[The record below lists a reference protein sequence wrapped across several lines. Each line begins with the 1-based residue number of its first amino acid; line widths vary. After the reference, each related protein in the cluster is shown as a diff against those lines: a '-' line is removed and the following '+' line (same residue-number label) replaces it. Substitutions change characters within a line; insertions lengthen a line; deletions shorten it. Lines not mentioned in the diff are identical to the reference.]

1 MVASQKISF
10 IQKEQAQNSESKYWT
25 KIRHYEYPDYNRPLL
40 EITPEARQ
48 KIFDRLCFLYG
59 EYQAKQY
66 LPELERM
73 MTVYSAHKPPARIE
87 AECNLIPANRFTE
100 QDVILITYGD
110 LLRSEKSSPL
120 ASLVHILEQVPGF
133 KKAINT
139 LHILP
144 FFPYSSD
151 RGFSVT
157 DFRTVDPKLGS
168 WHDIAQIGD
177 SYQLMFDA
185 VCNHTSSKSKA
196 FQKLLS
202 GNPEYKD
209 IATVYCSPDELSP
222 EDRKL
227 VVRPRTNNL
236 LTKFQSIEGP
246 IWVWT
251 TFSAD
256 QIDLNYRNPK
266 VLLWVL
272 ETLLLYVRRGADLI
286 RLDAVTYLWHIPG
299 TSCANLKQTH
309 ETIKLF
315 RDIFDIVAPSVALIT
330 ETNIPH
336 EQNIAYFGNGYDEAQ
351 MVYNFALPPLVLYT
365 FYRENTTALTQWAK
379 KLEFPAN
386 ACTYLNI
393 LDTHDGIGLMGV
405 KNILAAEDIY
415 YLTSRAREHGAF
427 ISYRTGAGG
436 REEPYEINSTWFS
449 ALNFDGGNEPLAV
462 QIRRFVAS
470 RSIALVLKG
479 VPGIYLH
486 GLIGTTNDVDTVI
499 RTKSK
504 RDINRQVISETSLYK
519 ELKLPNSKL
528 SQLTQA
534 LGKLL
539 EIRVRQCAFHPQ
551 GEQQVLTFSERC
563 FIVLRVSPQG
573 DEHILTL
580 TNVSNQVCQLEIP
593 LAELKLN
600 NSQSRICN
608 TPKDNYWY
616 DLIGN
621 RGWRVQQQKIS
632 LVLQPYDVVWLVPF
646 VELERSIENQEFDR
660 VDR

>member
-1 MVASQKISF
+1 MVASQKISVKF
-10 IQKEQAQNSESKYWT
+10 QEQIPNNDVKDWT
-25 KIRHYEYPDYNRPLL
+25 NIRHYEYPDYNRPLL
-40 EITPEARQ
+40 EIPAAARQ
-48 KIFDRLCFLYG
+48 KIWKRLCFLYG
-59 EYQAKQY
+59 EEQAEQF
-66 LPELERM
+66 LPELERVLK
-73 MTVYSAHKPPARIE
+73 VYYAYKPPARIE
-87 AECNLIPANRFTE
+87 AESHFDAVNRFTE

-120 ASLVHILEQVPGF
+120 ASLVHILEEVPGF

-157 DFRTVDPKLGS
+157 DFRAVDPKLGS
-168 WHDIAQIGD
+168 WQDIAKIGD
-177 SYQLMFDA
+177 SYKLMFDA

-209 IATVYCSPDELSP
+209 IATVYQSPDELSP
-222 EDRKL
+222 EDRQMI
-227 VVRPRTNNL
+227 VRPRTNDL
-236 LTKFQSIEGP
+236 LTKFQSINGP

-256 QIDLNYRNPK
+256 QIDLNYSNPK
-266 VLLWVL
+266 VLLWVI

-286 RLDAVTYLWHIPG
+286 RLDAVTYLWQIPG
-299 TSCANLKQTH
+299 TSCANLEQTH

-315 RDIFDIVAPSVALIT
+315 HDIFDLVAPGVALIT

-336 EQNIAYFGNGYDEAQ
+336 EQNIGYFGNGDDEAQ
-351 MVYNFALPPLVLYT
+351 MVYNFALPPLVLHT
-365 FYRENTTALTQWAK
+365 FYREDTTALAQWATN
-379 KLEFPAN
+379 LEFPAN
-386 ACTYLNI
+386 TCTYLNI

-405 KNILAAEDIY
+405 KNILPSEDIQ
-415 YLTSRAREHGAF
+415 YLISRAREHGAF
-427 ISYRTGAGG
+427 ISYRTGAEGYD
-436 REEPYEINSTWFS
+436 EPYEINSTWFS
-449 ALNFDGGNEPLAV
+449 ALNLDSGNEPLAI
-462 QIRRFVAS
+462 QIKRFVAS

-486 GLIGTTNDVDTVI
+486 GLIGTSNDVDTVI
-499 RTKSK
+499 KTKSK
-504 RDINRQVISETSLYK
+504 RDINRQIISETVLDQ

-539 EIRVRQCAFHPQ
+539 ETRVRQRAFHPQ
-551 GEQQVLTFSERC
+551 GEQQILSLSDKC
-563 FIVLRVSPQG
+563 FVVLRIAPDS
-573 DEHILTL
+573 EENILTV

-593 LAELKLN
+593 LTKLKLN
-600 NSQSRICN
+600 GSKSVMGN
-608 TPKDNYWY
+608 TPENNNYWY

-621 RGWRVQQQKIS
+621 RGWRVQQQKIF
-632 LVLQPYDVVWLVPF
+632 LVLHPYDVVWLVPY
-646 VELERSIENQEFDR
+646 VELEKSIETQ
-660 VDR
+660 

>member
-1 MVASQKISF
+1 MVASQNRVTLTETTEITST
-10 IQKEQAQNSESKYWT
+10 SESKHWT
-25 KIRHYEYPDYNRPLL
+25 KIRHWEYPDYYRPLL
-40 EITPEARQ
+40 EIPPEARR

-59 EYQAKQY
+59 EEEAKQC
-66 LPELERM
+66 LPELERILK
-73 MTVYSAHKPPARIE
+73 VYYAHKPPARIA
-87 AECNLIPANRFTE
+87 AEQNIIPEERFSQ

-110 LLRSEKSSPL
+110 VVRSEKSSPL
-120 ASLVHILEQVPGF
+120 ASLIHILEKVPGF

-157 DFRTVDPKLGS
+157 DFRTVDPQLGS
-168 WHDIAQIGD
+168 WTDLAEIGD

-196 FQKLLS
+196 FQKLLN
-202 GNPEYKD
+202 GNPEYQD
-209 IATVYCSPDELSP
+209 IANVYLSPDELSP
-222 EDRKL
+222 EERKL
-227 VVRPRTNNL
+227 IVRPRTSDV
-236 LTKFQSIEGP
+236 LTKFQSINGP

-256 QIDLNYRNPK
+256 QVDLNYRNPK
-266 VLLWVL
+266 VLLWII

-286 RLDAVTYLWHIPG
+286 RLDAVTYLWEIPG

-315 RDIFDIVAPSVALIT
+315 RDIFDIVAPGVALIT

-336 EQNIAYFGNGYDEAQ
+336 EQNIAYFGNGEDEAQ
-351 MVYNFALPPLVLYT
+351 MVYNFALPPLVLHT
-365 FYRENTTALTQWAK
+365 FYRENTTALAQWAK
-379 KLEFPAN
+379 NLEFPSK

-405 KNILAAEDIY
+405 KNILPAEEIQ
-415 YLTSRAREHGAF
+415 YLTRRAREHGAF
-427 ISYRTGAGG
+427 ISYRTGTNGQD
-436 REEPYEINSTWFS
+436 EPYEINTTWFS
-449 ALNFDGGNEPLAV
+449 ALNFESGDEPLEI
-462 QIRRFVAS
+462 QIKRFIAS

-486 GLIGTTNDVDTVI
+486 GLIGTSNDVDTAI
-499 RTKSK
+499 KTKSK
-504 RDINRQVISETSLYK
+504 RDINRQIISENTLYE

-528 SQLTQA
+528 SQLTTA

-539 EIRVRQCAFHPQ
+539 ETRVQQRAFHPQ
-551 GEQQVLTFSERC
+551 GEQQILTLTNKC
-563 FIVLRVSPQG
+563 FIVLRASPDYQ
-573 DEHILTL
+573 EHILTI
-580 TNVSNQVCQLEIP
+580 TNISNQNCQLEIP
-593 LAELKLN
+593 LAQLKLDN
-600 NSQSRICN
+600 CESFVCTS
-608 TPKDNYWY
+608 PEDNYWY

-621 RGWRVQQQKIS
+621 RGWRVKQQKLS
-632 LVLQPYDVVWLVPF
+632 LVLQPYDVVWLVPY
-646 VELERSIENQEFDR
+646 VELEKSIENKAQ
-660 VDR
+660 

>member
-1 MVASQKISF
+1 MVARQEIRITPK
-10 IQKEQAQNSESKYWT
+10 QQAQDCKSKHWT
-25 KIRHYEYPDYNRPLL
+25 RIRHYEYPDYNRPLL
-40 EITPEARQ
+40 EIPTEARR

-59 EYQAKQY
+59 EAQAKQY
-66 LPELERM
+66 LPELERILK
-73 MTVYSAHKPPARIE
+73 VYYAHKPPAKIA
-87 AECNLIPANRFTE
+87 AEQNFVSANRFTE

-110 LLRSEKSSPL
+110 LIRSEKSSPL
-120 ASLVHILEQVPGF
+120 ASLVHILEEVPGF

-168 WHDIAQIGD
+168 WQDIAKIGD

-202 GNPEYKD
+202 GNPDYQD
-209 IATVYCSPDELSP
+209 IATVYHSPDELSP

-227 VVRPRTNNL
+227 VVRPRTSDL
-236 LTKFQSIEGP
+236 LTKFQSINGP

-256 QIDLNYRNPK
+256 QIDLNYSSPK
-266 VLLWVL
+266 VLLWVI
-272 ETLLLYVRRGADLI
+272 ETLLLYIRRGADLI
-286 RLDAVTYLWHIPG
+286 RLDAVTYLWQIPG
-299 TSCANLKQTH
+299 TSCANLEQTH

-315 RDIFDIVAPSVALIT
+315 RELFNIVAPSVALIT

-336 EQNIAYFGNGYDEAQ
+336 EQNIAYFGNGHDEAQ
-351 MVYNFALPPLVLYT
+351 MVYNFALPPLVLHT
-365 FYRENTTALTQWAK
+365 FYRQDITALAQWAK
-379 KLEFPAN
+379 NLEFPSN
-386 ACTYLNI
+386 TCTYLNI

-405 KNILAAEDIY
+405 KNILAKQEID
-415 YLTSRAREHGAF
+415 YLVTRAREHGAF
-427 ISYRTGAGG
+427 ISYRTGANGQD
-436 REEPYEINSTWFS
+436 EPYEINTTWFS
-449 ALNFDGGNEPLAV
+449 ALNLDSDNEPLGLK
-462 QIRRFVAS
+462 IKRFVAS
-470 RSIALVLKG
+470 RSLALVLKG

-504 RDINRQVISETSLYK
+504 RDINRQVIAESTLEK

-528 SQLTQA
+528 TQLTKA
-534 LGKLL
+534 LGELL
-539 EIRVRQCAFHPQ
+539 EIRVRQSAFHPQ
-551 GEQQVLTFSERC
+551 GEQQILTLNDKC
-563 FIVLRVSPQG
+563 FIVLRISPEG
-573 DEHILTL
+573 DEHILTV
-580 TNVSNQVCQLEIP
+580 TNVSDRLCRLEIP
-593 LAELKLN
+593 LAEFKSN
-600 NSQSRICN
+600 YSPSVVGN
-608 TPKDNYWY
+608 TADNNYWY

-621 RGWRVQQQKIS
+621 RGWRVEEQS
-632 LVLQPYDVVWLVPF
+632 LFLVLQPYDVAWLVPYL
-646 VELERSIENQEFDR
+646 ELERSIETGR
-660 VDR
+660 

>member
-1 MVASQKISF
+1 MTASQEINFTLQEPTLS
-10 IQKEQAQNSESKYWT
+10 SEPGDWT
-25 KIRHYEYPDYNRPLL
+25 KIRHYEYPDYTKPPL
-40 EITPEARQ
+40 EIDPAAKN
-48 KIFDRLCFLYG
+48 KIYQRLCFLYG
-59 EYQAKQY
+59 EVEAQKY
-66 LPELERM
+66 LLELERVLK
-73 MTVYSAHKPPARIE
+73 VYYAHKPPARIQ
-87 AECNLIPANRFTE
+87 AEQNIVKSDRFTE

-110 LLRSEKSSPL
+110 LLRSETSSPL

-157 DFRTVDPKLGS
+157 DFRNVDPRLGS
-168 WHDIAQIGD
+168 WQDIARIGD

-209 IATVYCSPDELSP
+209 IATVYLDPDELSP
-222 EDRKL
+222 EDRQL
-227 VVRPRTNNL
+227 IVRPRTSDV

-266 VLLWVL
+266 VLLWII
-272 ETLLLYVRRGADLI
+272 ETLLLYVRRGANLI
-286 RLDAVTYLWHIPG
+286 RLDAVTYLWQIPG
-299 TSCANLKQTH
+299 TTCANLEQTH

-315 RDIFDIVAPSVALIT
+315 HDIFDIVAPGVALIT

-336 EQNIAYFGNGYDEAQ
+336 QQNIAYFGNGKDEAQ
-351 MVYNFALPPLVLYT
+351 MVYNFALPPLVLHT
-365 FYRENTTALTQWAK
+365 FYRENTKDLAQWASS
-379 KLEFPAN
+379 LEFPADT
-386 ACTYLNI
+386 CTYLNI

-405 KNILAAEDIY
+405 KNILEPKDIN
-415 YLTSRAREHGAF
+415 YLIGRAREHGAF
-427 ISYRTGAGG
+427 ISYKTGAGG
-436 REEPYEINSTWFS
+436 KDEPYEINTTWFS
-449 ALNFDGGNEPLAV
+449 ALNLESGSEPLAI
-462 QIRRFVAS
+462 QIKRFVAS

-486 GLIGTTNDVDTVI
+486 GLIGTSNDVDTVI
-499 RTKSK
+499 KTKSK
-504 RDINRQVISETSLYK
+504 RDINRQIISEISLDK
-519 ELKLPNSKL
+519 ELKLPHSKL

-539 EIRVRQCAFHPQ
+539 ENRVRQKAFHPQ
-551 GEQQVLTFSERC
+551 GNQQILSISDRC
-563 FIVLRVSPQG
+563 FVVLRIAPDGQ
-573 DEHILTL
+573 EHILTI
-580 TNVSNQVCQLEIP
+580 TNVSNQTCQLEIP
-593 LAELKLN
+593 LDKLQLG
-600 NSQSRICN
+600 NSNSVTEDTQDR
-608 TPKDNYWY
+608 NYWY

-621 RGWRVQQQKIS
+621 RGYRVQQQKIFM
-632 LVLQPYDVVWLVPF
+632 VLHPYDVVWLVPY
-646 VELERSIENQEFDR
+646 VELEQNIENPN
-660 VDR
+660 

>member
-1 MVASQKISF
+1 MVASQKISLSP
-10 IQKEQAQNSESKYWT
+10 QEQAQNSETKDWT
-25 KIRHYEYPDYNRPLL
+25 KIRHYEYPDYDRSPL
-40 EITPEARQ
+40 EIPTQARD
-48 KIFDRLCFLYG
+48 KILQRLCFLYG
-59 EYQAKQY
+59 EETAKQY
-66 LPELERM
+66 LPELERVM
-73 MTVYSAHKPPARIE
+73 KVYYAHKPYSRLE
-87 AECNLIPANRFTE
+87 AEQNIDESTRFTE

-110 LLRSEKSSPL
+110 LLRSETSSPL

-157 DFRTVDPKLGS
+157 DFRNVDPKLGS
-168 WHDIAQIGD
+168 WQDIAKIGD
-177 SYQLMFDA
+177 SYKLMFDA

-209 IATVYCSPDELSP
+209 IATVYLDPNELTSK
-222 EDRKL
+222 DRSL
-227 VVRPRTNNL
+227 IVRPRTSDV
-236 LTKFQSIEGP
+236 LTKFQSIDGA

-256 QIDLNYRNPK
+256 QIDLNYCNPK
-266 VLLWVL
+266 VLLWVI

-286 RLDAVTYLWHIPG
+286 RLDAVTYLWQIPG
-299 TSCANLKQTH
+299 TTCANLPQTH

-315 RDIFDIVAPSVALIT
+315 HDIFAIVAPGVSLIT

-336 EQNIAYFGNGYDEAQ
+336 QQNIAYFGNGHDEAQ
-351 MVYNFALPPLVLYT
+351 MVYNFALPPLVLHT
-365 FYRENTTALTQWAK
+365 FYREDITDLAQWANT
-379 KLEFPAN
+379 LEFPSD

-405 KNILAAEDIY
+405 KNILSTEDINF
-415 YLTSRAREHGAF
+415 LISRAREHGAF
-427 ISYRTGAGG
+427 VSYKTGTGG
-436 REEPYEINSTWFS
+436 KDEPYEINTTWYS
-449 ALNFDGGNEPLAV
+449 ALNLDSGNEPLAI
-462 QIRRFVAS
+462 QIKRFVAS

-499 RTKSK
+499 KTKSK
-504 RDINRQVISETSLYK
+504 RDINRQIIAETALDK

-528 SQLTQA
+528 SQLTRA

-539 EIRVRQCAFHPQ
+539 ENRVGQKAFHPQ
-551 GEQQVLTFSERC
+551 GKQQILNLDRKC
-563 FIVLRVSPQG
+563 FVVLRVSPREE
-573 DEHILTL
+573 EHILTI
-580 TNVSNQVCQLEIP
+580 TNVSHQTFELEIP
-593 LAELKLN
+593 LEKLQLKN
-600 NSQSRICN
+600 FNPTN
-608 TPKDNYWY
+608 TPENNYWY

-621 RGWRVQQQKIS
+621 RGFRVQQQKMFLI
-632 LVLQPYDVVWLVPF
+632 LHPYDVVWLVPYR
-646 VELERSIENQEFDR
+646 ELEKNIENHR
-660 VDR
+660 PT

>member
-1 MVASQKISF
+1 MVASQKISLTSHV
-10 IQKEQAQNSESKYWT
+10 QNSKLQDWT
-25 KIRHYEYPDYNRPLL
+25 KIRHYEYADYNRPTL
-40 EITPEARQ
+40 EIPAAAKE
-48 KIFDRLCFLYG
+48 KIFQRLCFLYG
-59 EYQAKQY
+59 ESAAKQC
-66 LPELERM
+66 LPELERVM
-73 MTVYSAHKPPARIE
+73 KVYYAHKPPARIE
-87 AECNLIPANRFTE
+87 AEKSITESDRFTE

-157 DFRTVDPKLGS
+157 DFRNVDPKLGS
-168 WHDIAQIGD
+168 WQDLAKIGD
-177 SYQLMFDA
+177 SYKLMFDA

-209 IATVYCSPDELSP
+209 IATVYLDPNELTP
-222 EDRKL
+222 EERKII
-227 VVRPRTNNL
+227 VRPRTSDV
-236 LTKFQSIEGP
+236 LTKFQSIDGA

-256 QIDLNYRNPK
+256 QIDLNYCNPK
-266 VLLWVL
+266 VLLWVI

-286 RLDAVTYLWHIPG
+286 RLDAVTYLWQIPG
-299 TSCANLKQTH
+299 TTCANLPQTH

-315 RDIFDIVAPSVALIT
+315 HDIFELVAPGVSLIT

-336 EQNIAYFGNGYDEAQ
+336 QQNIAYFGNGKDEAQ
-351 MVYNFALPPLVLYT
+351 MVYNFALPPLVLHT
-365 FYRENTTALTQWAK
+365 FYHQDTEALANWAST
-379 KLEFPAN
+379 LEFPSDS
-386 ACTYLNI
+386 CTYLNI

-405 KNILAAEDIY
+405 KNILSTKDIDF
-415 YLTSRAREHGAF
+415 LISRAREHGAF
-427 ISYRTGAGG
+427 VSYKTGADGKD
-436 REEPYEINSTWFS
+436 EPYEINTTWFS
-449 ALNFDGGNEPLAV
+449 ALNLDSDNEPLSI
-462 QIRRFVAS
+462 QIKRFVAS

-486 GLIGTTNDVDTVI
+486 GLIGTSNDVDTVI
-499 RTKSK
+499 KTKSK
-504 RDINRQVISETSLYK
+504 RDINRQIISETSLDK
-519 ELKLPNSKL
+519 ELKLSNSKL

-539 EIRVRQCAFHPQ
+539 ENRVLQRAFHPQ
-551 GEQQVLTFSERC
+551 GKQQILKLAPQC
-563 FIVLRVSPQG
+563 FIVLRISPDKQ
-573 DEHILTL
+573 EHILTI
-580 TNVSNQVCQLEIP
+580 TNISNQTCQLEIP
-593 LAELKLN
+593 LDQLSL
-600 NSQSRICN
+600 CN
-608 TPKDNYWY
+608 ANFSNKPENNYWY

-621 RGWRVQQQKIS
+621 RGFQVQQQKIFI
-632 LVLQPYDVVWLVPF
+632 VLHPYDVVWLVPYA
-646 VELERSIENQEFDR
+646 ELEKSIEDHPEND
-660 VDR
+660 DTP

>member
-1 MVASQKISF
+1 MVARQNISLRETE
-10 IQKEQAQNSESKYWT
+10 IAQQSESQDWIKM
-25 KIRHYEYPDYNRPLL
+25 RHYEYPDYNRPLL
-40 EITPEARQ
+40 EIPPQARD
-48 KIFDRLCFLYG
+48 KILARLSFLYG
-59 EYQAKQY
+59 EEEAEKY
-66 LPELERM
+66 LPELERIM
-73 MTVYSAHKPPARIE
+73 KVYYAHKPPATIE
-87 AECNLIPANRFTE
+87 TELSIVPSNRFTE

-110 LLRSEKSSPL
+110 LLRSETSSPL

-168 WHDIAQIGD
+168 WQDIAKIGD

-196 FQKLLS
+196 FQKLLN

-209 IATVYCSPDELSP
+209 IATVYRSPDELSP

-227 VVRPRTNNL
+227 VVRPRTSDL
-236 LTKFQSIEGP
+236 LTKFQSIDGP

-266 VLLWVL
+266 VLLWVI
-272 ETLLLYVRRGADLI
+272 ETLLLYVRRGANLI
-286 RLDAVTYLWHIPG
+286 RLDAVTYLWEIPG
-299 TSCANLKQTH
+299 TSCANLEQTH

-315 RDIFDIVAPSVALIT
+315 RDILDVVAPDVALIT

-336 EQNIAYFGNGYDEAQ
+336 EQNISYFGNGHDEAQ
-351 MVYNFALPPLVLYT
+351 MVYNFALPPLVLHT
-365 FYRENTTALTQWAK
+365 FYREDTTTLAKWAQS
-379 KLEFPAN
+379 LEFPAKT
-386 ACTYLNI
+386 CTYLNI

-405 KNILAAEDIY
+405 RNILNHKEIQ
-415 YLTSRAREHGAF
+415 YLINKAREHGAF
-427 ISYRTGAGG
+427 VSYRTGSEGQD
-436 REEPYEINSTWFS
+436 EPYEINTTWYS
-449 ALNFDGGNEPLAV
+449 ALNLDNGTEPLEL
-462 QIRRFVAS
+462 QIKRFVAS

-486 GLIGTTNDVDTVI
+486 GLIGTINDVNTVLK
-499 RTKSK
+499 TKSK
-504 RDINRQVISETSLYK
+504 RDINRQIIAETTLD
-519 ELKLPNSKL
+519 EQLKLPESKL
-528 SQLTQA
+528 SQLTRA

-539 EIRVRQCAFHPQ
+539 ETRVRQRAFHPQ
-551 GEQQVLTFSERC
+551 GEQYIINLSPQC
-563 FIVLRVSPQG
+563 FIVLRVAPQCE
-573 DEHILTL
+573 EHILTI
-580 TNVSNQVCQLEIP
+580 TNVSERVCHLEIP
-593 LAELKLN
+593 LEELKLDDT
-600 NSQSRICN
+600 SSIVCT
-608 TPKDNYWY
+608 TPNDNYWY

-621 RGWRVQQQKIS
+621 RGWKVQQDKIS

-646 VELERSIENQEFDR
+646 QELETRIEQ
-660 VDR
+660 

>member
-1 MVASQKISF
+1 MVAASKISVSP
-10 IQKEQAQNSESKYWT
+10 QEQAQNSESQDWT

-40 EITPEARQ
+40 KISSEAKN
-48 KIFDRLCFLYG
+48 KIYQRLCFLYG
-59 EYQAKQY
+59 EEQAKQY
-66 LPELERM
+66 LPELERVLK
-73 MTVYSAHKPPARIE
+73 VYYAHKPPARIE
-87 AECNLIPANRFTE
+87 VEQNLLPENRFTE
-100 QDVILITYGD
+100 QDVISITYGD

-157 DFRTVDPKLGS
+157 DFRNVDPKLGS
-168 WHDIAQIGD
+168 WQDIAKIGD

-209 IATVYCSPDELSP
+209 IATVYLDPKELSVA
-222 EDRKL
+222 DRQKI
-227 VVRPRTNNL
+227 VRPRTSDV
-236 LTKFQSIEGP
+236 LTKFQSINGP

-266 VLLWVL
+266 VLLWVI
-272 ETLLLYVRRGADLI
+272 ETLLLYVRRGANLI
-286 RLDAVTYLWHIPG
+286 RLDAVTYLWQIPG

-315 RDIFDIVAPSVALIT
+315 RDIFNVVAPGVALIT

-336 EQNIAYFGNGYDEAQ
+336 QQNIAYFGNGDDEAQ
-351 MVYNFALPPLVLYT
+351 MVYNFALPPLVLHT
-365 FYRENTTALTQWAK
+365 FYREDTKALAQWAK
-379 KLEFPAN
+379 NLEFPSN

-405 KNILAAEDIY
+405 KNILTTKDID
-415 YLTSRAREHGAF
+415 YLISRSREHGAF
-427 ISYRTGAGG
+427 ISYRTGADGKD
-436 REEPYEINSTWFS
+436 EPYEINTTWFS
-449 ALNFDGGNEPLAV
+449 ALNLDSGNEPLAI
-462 QIRRFVAS
+462 QIKRFVAS

-486 GLIGTTNDVDTVI
+486 GLIGTSNDVDTVI
-499 RTKSK
+499 KTKSK
-504 RDINRQVISETSLYK
+504 RDINRQIISETALDK

-528 SQLTQA
+528 SQLTKA

-539 EIRVRQCAFHPQ
+539 EIRVRQSAFHPQ
-551 GEQQVLTFSERC
+551 GEQQILELSARC
-563 FIVLRVSPQG
+563 FVVLRVAPDG
-573 DEHILTL
+573 NEHILTIV
-580 TNVSNQVCQLEIP
+580 NISNQICQLEIP
-593 LAELKLN
+593 VAKLQLN
-600 NSQSRICN
+600 NSKTTLDN
-608 TPKDNYWY
+608 TANNYWY
-616 DLIGN
+616 DLVGN
-621 RGWRVQQQKIS
+621 RGWRVQQQKIF
-632 LVLQPYDVVWLVPF
+632 LVLHPYDVVWLVPY
-646 VELERSIENQEFDR
+646 VELERNIEDR
-660 VDR
+660 DLTQ

>member
-1 MVASQKISF
+1 MVVSKNISQTPQDPAKS
-10 IQKEQAQNSESKYWT
+10 SESKDWT
-25 KIRHYEYPDYNRPLL
+25 KIRHYEYPDYDRPGW
-40 EITPEARQ
+40 EMPPEARE
-48 KIFDRLCFLYG
+48 KIFQRLCFLYG
-59 EYQAKQY
+59 EESAKQH
-66 LPELERM
+66 LPELERVM
-73 MTVYSAHKPPARIE
+73 KVYYAHKPPARIAAE
-87 AECNLIPANRFTE
+87 ANIAPGDRFTE

-110 LLRSEKSSPL
+110 LLRSETSSPL

-168 WHDIAQIGD
+168 WQDIATIGD
-177 SYQLMFDA
+177 SYKLMFDA

-209 IATVYCSPDELSP
+209 IATVYLDPSELTP
-222 EDRKL
+222 EDREII
-227 VVRPRTNNL
+227 VRPRTSDV
-236 LTKFQSIEGP
+236 LTKFQSINGA

-256 QIDLNYRNPK
+256 QIDLNYCNPK
-266 VLLWVL
+266 VLLWVI

-286 RLDAVTYLWHIPG
+286 RLDAVTYLWQIPG
-299 TSCANLKQTH
+299 TTCANLPQTH

-315 RDIFDIVAPSVALIT
+315 HDIFELVAPGVALIT

-336 EQNIAYFGNGYDEAQ
+336 QQNIAYFGNGNDEAQ
-351 MVYNFALPPLVLYT
+351 MVYNFALPPLVLHT
-365 FYRENTTALTQWAK
+365 FYREDTSALVEWATN
-379 KLEFPAN
+379 LEFPSN

-405 KNILAAEDIY
+405 NNILATDEIDFLIAK
-415 YLTSRAREHGAF
+415 AREHGAF
-427 ISYRTGAGG
+427 VSYRSSAGG
-436 REEPYEINSTWFS
+436 KQEPYEINTTWFS
-449 ALNFDGGNEPLAV
+449 ALNLDSGSEPLSI
-462 QIRRFVAS
+462 QIKRFVAS

-486 GLIGTTNDVDTVI
+486 GLIGTSNDVDTVI
-499 RTKSK
+499 KTKSK
-504 RDINRQVISETSLYK
+504 RDINRQIISENVLNK

-528 SQLTQA
+528 SQLTEA

-539 EIRVRQCAFHPQ
+539 ENRVGQKAFHPQ
-551 GEQQVLTFSERC
+551 GRQQILNLSDRC
-563 FIVLRVSPQG
+563 FVILRVSPQE
-573 DEHILTL
+573 DEHILAL
-580 TNVSNQVCQLEIP
+580 TNVSNQTCQLEIP
-593 LAELKLN
+593 LEQLQLSKSHLTNASDN
-600 NSQSRICN
+600 
-608 TPKDNYWY
+608 NYWY

-621 RGWRVQQQKIS
+621 RGWRVERQKIFV
-632 LVLQPYDVVWLVPF
+632 VLHPYDVAWLVPYS
-646 VELERSIENQEFDR
+646 ELERNIENHHSH
-660 VDR
+660 